1 MAWSR
6 CVRFRFR
13 LLTVLGIIA
22 ACAGMIWSLRVA
34 RAANAFTPGNV
45 VIYRVGDGSGSL
57 VNTGNPVFLDEY
69 TPTGTLV
76 QSIALPTA
84 TAGANHRLIASGTAK
99 TNGTLPLTVQEQLNK
114 DLDAKFPNARS
125 KDVVEFEGKRYQLRF
140 SPAVKSRSGKVKE
153 WDRTWV
159 LLECSE

>member
-1 MAWSR
+1 MWTRYNHSMEDMYTLEGLKRAQEDLKRWEEKWANSDSNNPNKFRGNINEARSR
-6 CVRFRFR
+6 V
-13 LLTVLGIIA
+13 
-22 ACAGMIWSLRVA
+22 
-34 RAANAFTPGNV
+34 
-45 VIYRVGDGSGSL
+45 
-57 VNTGNPVFLDEY
+57 
-69 TPTGTLV
+69 
-76 QSIALPTA
+76 
-84 TAGANHRLIASGTAK
+84 RLIESVLK